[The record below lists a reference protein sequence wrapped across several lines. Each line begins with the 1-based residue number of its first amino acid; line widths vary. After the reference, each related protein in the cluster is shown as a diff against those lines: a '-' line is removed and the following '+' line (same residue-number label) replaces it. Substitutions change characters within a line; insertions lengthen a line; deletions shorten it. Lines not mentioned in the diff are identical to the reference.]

1 MSLIESYDINEQ
13 GYHPFIIR
21 DSWQVAK
28 LNYTDELHI
37 NNLDHLK
44 IHQNNDRAFV
54 LLRGK
59 AVLITINN
67 YDKNPSFSI
76 KLMKRGT
83 SYYIPKNRM
92 YAIAMEKSSE
102 VFIVEK
108 SNTHLKDFKDYCLN
122 KEQLHLMRSEAKKE
136 FEK

>member
-28 LNYTDELHI
+28 LNYSDEQDI

-44 IHQNNDRAFV
+44 IHQNNETAFA
-54 LLRGK
+54 LLKGK

-67 YDKNPSFSI
+67 YDKIPSFSI

-83 SYYIPKNRM
+83 SYYIPKKIM
-92 YAIAMEKSSE
+92 YAIAMEESSE
-102 VFIVEK
+102 VFIVEN
-108 SNTHLKDFKDYCLN
+108 SNAPVKDPKDYCLN
-122 KEQLHLMRSEAKKE
+122 EELLHLMRSAVKKE

>member
-37 NNLDHLK
+37 SNLDHLK
-44 IHQNNDRAFV
+44 IHQNIETAFA

-83 SYYIPKNRM
+83 SYFIPKKTM
-92 YAIAMEKSSE
+92 YAIVMEESSE
-102 VFIVEK
+102 MFIVEN
-108 SNTHLKDFKDYCLN
+108 SNTPDKDPKEYWLN
-122 KEQLHLMRSEAKKE
+122 EEQLHLIRSAVKEEFKK
-136 FEK
+136 